1 MDYKRWLVVILVAD
15 EAEAN
20 EYLES
25 ISPFMVDSFTSK
37 LTSRVSAVTHLW
49 TSLFTATDVVLEMPY
64 AVSLTQWPNETPA
77 YADGVFEGLGL
88 KRVYPDPPG
97 GS

>member
-37 LTSRVSAVTHLW
+37 LTSKVSAVTHLW
-49 TSLFTATDVVLEMPY
+49 TSLYTDVDVVLEMPY
-64 AVSLTQWPNETPA
+64 AASVTQWPRETPA
-77 YADGVFEGLGL
+77 YADGVFAGLGL
-88 KRVYPDPPG
+88 KRVYPNPPG
-97 GS
+97 S

>member
-15 EAEAN
+15 EDKAN
-20 EYLES
+20 EYLAS
-25 ISPFMVDSFTSK
+25 ISPFMVDNFTSK
-37 LTSRVSAVTHLW
+37 LTSRVSAVTDLW

-64 AVSLTQWPNETPA
+64 AVSLTQWPSESPA
-77 YADGVFEGLGL
+77 YADGVFEDLGL

-97 GS
+97 GQ